1 MNNYHNKY
9 DNGLSLQEF
18 WSVLVKNLPT
28 IRNITIGA
36 MLLAGL
42 YLFTATP
49 VYESKALLRVK
60 QPKGIANS
68 ILDNTGLSASGTKLV
83 MNTYSGIIKSKS
95 VVQPVIENSVMKNEK
110 GVSPSYETFTKK
122 ITVVPVKDTEI
133 MEVYVKADTA
143 QKARRANELLVES
156 FIARL
161 TELVRAEHTQ
171 TKLFIEERLVEAE
184 KNLIEAEN
192 RLSGYNQTNG
202 VITSENGKEM
212 QFLVRDVNAAKEIYF
227 MLSKRLEEAK
237 VAELSVSSEVQ
248 VVDMPSLPEK
258 RKSPNRT
265 MTMILAVFIGLLS
278 SCTFI
283 LFQEL
288 MNRTIKTSDDVEK
301 YLGLPILG
309 KIPSSESIN
318 EAKNRENLNALQKV
332 WRALWKR

>member
-1 MNNYHNKY
+1 MNNYHNEY
-9 DNGLSLQEF
+9 DNGLSLQEL

-36 MLLAGL
+36 MVLAAF
-42 YLFTATP
+42 YLFTVTP

-68 ILDNTGLSASGTKLV
+68 ILDNSSLSASGTKLV

-95 VVQPVIENSVMKNEK
+95 VLKPVLENTVMQNEK
-110 GVSPSYETFTKK
+110 GIVQSSETFSKR

-133 MEVYVKADTA
+133 MEVYVRANSAIKA
-143 QKARRANELLVES
+143 QRANELLVES
-156 FIARL
+156 FIERL

-171 TKLFIEERLVEAE
+171 TKLFIEERLVGAE

-192 RLSGYNQTNG
+192 RLSGYNQING
-202 VITSENGKEM
+202 VISSENGKEM

-248 VVDMPSLPEK
+248 VIDMPSLPEK

-265 MTMILAVFIGLLS
+265 MTMILAMIIGVLS
-278 SCTFI
+278 GYTLV
-283 LFQEL
+283 LFREL
-288 MNRTIKTSDDVEK
+288 MNKTIKTSDDVEK
-301 YLGLPILG
+301 YLGLPVLG
-309 KIPSSESIN
+309 KIPSSESVN
-318 EAKNRENLNALQKV
+318 EVKNKENLNFWQKV
-332 WRALWKR
+332 WRAVWKK

>member
-1 MNNYHNKY
+1 MNNYHNEY
-9 DNGLSLQEF
+9 DNGLSLQEL

-36 MLLAGL
+36 MVLATF

-68 ILDNTGLSASGTKLV
+68 ILDNSGLSASGTKLV

-95 VVQPVIENSVMKNEK
+95 VLRPVLENTVMQNEK
-110 GVSPSYETFTKK
+110 GVAASSETFAKK

-133 MEVYVKADTA
+133 MEVYVRANSAIKA
-143 QKARRANELLVES
+143 QRANELLVES
-156 FIARL
+156 FIERL

-192 RLSGYNQTNG
+192 RLSGYNQING
-202 VITSENGKEM
+202 VISSENGKEM

-248 VVDMPSLPEK
+248 VIDMPSLPEK

-265 MTMILAVFIGLLS
+265 MTMVLAMIMGVLS
-278 SCTFI
+278 GSTLV
-283 LFQEL
+283 LFREL
-288 MNRTIKTSDDVEK
+288 MNKTIKTSDDVER
-301 YLGLPILG
+301 YLGLPVLG
-309 KIPSSESIN
+309 KIPSSESVN
-318 EAKNRENLNALQKV
+318 EVKNKENLNFYQKV
-332 WRALWKR
+332 WRAVWKK

>member
-1 MNNYHNKY
+1 MNNYHNEY
-9 DNGLSLQEF
+9 DNGLSLQEL

-36 MLLAGL
+36 MVLATF

-68 ILDNTGLSASGTKLV
+68 ILDNSGLSASGTKLV

-95 VVQPVIENSVMKNEK
+95 VLRPVLENTVMQNEK
-110 GVSPSYETFTKK
+110 GVAASSEIFAKK

-133 MEVYVKADTA
+133 MEVYVRANTAIKA
-143 QKARRANELLVES
+143 QRANELLVES
-156 FIARL
+156 FIERL

-192 RLSGYNQTNG
+192 RLSGYNQING
-202 VITSENGKEM
+202 VISSENGKEM

-248 VVDMPSLPEK
+248 VIDMPSLPEK

-265 MTMILAVFIGLLS
+265 MTMILAMIIGVLS
-278 SCTFI
+278 GSTLV
-283 LFQEL
+283 LFREL
-288 MNRTIKTSDDVEK
+288 MNKTIKTSDDVEK
-301 YLGLPILG
+301 YLGLPVLG
-309 KIPSSESIN
+309 KIPSSESVN
-318 EAKNRENLNALQKV
+318 EVKNKENLNFWQKV
-332 WRALWKR
+332 WRAVWKK